1 MCAASKSLDATT
13 LSMQQST
20 DRILTT
26 HVGSLPR
33 SAALVELLYKKDSGE
48 PYDRAAFDAAVAACV
63 ADAVAKQVATGV
75 DIVSDGETSK
85 VGYATYIK
93 DRLSGFAGHHSRP
106 PHLDLAPYP
115 ELREALGRML
125 GRQSFKRAGCVG
137 PIELVDRAPMQ
148 TDVTNLRAAVAAHDG
163 ATEAF
168 MNAASPGVISAF
180 QSNHYYGSHE
190 AYVDAIVAAM
200 KPEYDAIVAAG
211 FVLQLDCPDLAM
223 ARHTGFQELSESEF
237 LARAAYQVEALNH
250 AVRDI
255 PADRMRMHIC
265 WGNYEGPHD
274 HDIPLETILGL
285 VMKAKPAGILFEAA
299 NPRHRHEWTVWR
311 DARLPDDKVLIPGCI
326 ASTSNYVEHP
336 RLIAEQLCQ
345 YADVV
350 GRERVIAGTDCGF
363 GSFAGYSRVD
373 PAIAYKK
380 LRALAD
386 GAALATD
393 KLWRSKR

>member
-1 MCAASKSLDATT
+1 
-13 LSMQQST
+13 
-20 DRILTT
+20 
-26 HVGSLPR
+26 VGSLPR
-33 SAALVELLYKKDSGE
+33 SAAVLDFLYKKENGE
-48 PYDRAAFDAAVAACV
+48 PYDRAAFDAAIAAGV
-63 ADAVAKQVATGV
+63 DDAVAKQRAAGV

-93 DRLSGFAGHHSRP
+93 DRLSGFAGHYPRP

-115 ELREALGRML
+115 EFREAIARMI
-125 GRQSFKRAGCVG
+125 GKQAFKRAACVG
-137 PIELVDRAPMQ
+137 PIELVNREAMRA
-148 TDVTNLRAAVAAHDG
+148 DIANLSAAMAKHG
-163 ATEAF
+163 ALEGF
-168 MNAASPGVISAF
+168 LNAASPGVISAF
-180 QSNHYYGSHE
+180 QSNRYYASHE

-223 ARHTGFQELSESEF
+223 ARHTGFQELSEQEF
-237 LARAAYQVEALNH
+237 LARAQYQVEALNH

-255 PADRMRMHIC
+255 PAERMRMHIC

-274 HDIPLETILGL
+274 HDIALEKILSIVL
-285 VMKAKPAGILFEAA
+285 KAKPAGILFEAA
-299 NPRHRHEWTVWR
+299 NPRHRHEWAVWR
-311 DARLPDDKVLIPGCI
+311 DALLPEDKVLIPGCI

-345 YADVV
+345 YADIV

-373 PAIAYKK
+373 PGIAYKK

-386 GAALATD
+386 GAELASAT
-393 KLWRSKR
+393 LWRKPRRAAT